1 MISGDMA
8 VHPDYRL
15 RGPDPDGDY
24 FIVEL
29 VDGEELF
36 LDEAFDSEDAALAAL
51 AKRQHAAVAA
61 RSASE

>member
-1 MISGDMA
+1 MA